1 MPARKNVRKK
11 DANKKG
17 AQRKGSIAFK
27 ARHFFLSPF
36 YAIWWMTK
44 RMPVWLKWPSRLGLS
59 AGVIASSLAI
69 FVSIIYYIIA
79 STYDLDEVV
88 TMPARTE
95 ILDRDGNILKNS
107 KGQEVGYLH
116 GKNRRIVSYDEVSP
130 YFVDALIAREDA
142 RFREHGAVD
151 LRAFGRVAF
160 RFITR
165 GKLEGGGT
173 ISMQLARNSYRL
185 KIRGESFPRGVHRKI
200 LETFIAVRIESRFSK
215 NEILEHYMNR
225 IFWGGSIQGIEVAS
239 KTYFNKK
246 AKDLTLSEAAV
257 LAGIIRAPNA
267 FSPLRFL
274 DKAQVE
280 RDTVLDRMVH
290 YGSIEKSVAD
300 EIRATKL
307 SIPAAADRL
316 TQGSYALDAI
326 RRDLERIL
334 EEENI
339 RDGGLIITTTLDPDL
354 QELTEK
360 TIEKRLRHVENYPGY
375 RHQKRSAWSGQ
386 GDPQYLQ
393 GAVVVIEN
401 KTGAVLAL
409 VGGRNASES
418 QYNRALQGGR
428 PVGSIFKPFIY
439 LAAFKNGLSPRA
451 SISDAQILPG
461 EITGAPGNWSPKNS
475 DEKYYRSVSVLRALT
490 DSRNTSSI
498 RVAEKAGLDDI
509 LEVARVSGFN
519 VDKIDRVPSSYLG
532 SWDAP
537 VETVASAYS
546 IFPNGGQRFRPYYI
560 QSIKDRKGN
569 ILWENGPI
577 PYRATEAGPAWD
589 VSRILEQTNKIGSGR
604 AIRSKYGFRKPS
616 AGKTGTTNDYKDAW
630 YAGYTSSLSC
640 AVWVGLD
647 TPAPILKG
655 GYGST
660 LALPIWVDIMKS
672 ADPLG
677 YKSDAISPATAEL
690 VTPDTPD
697 QLPLNPNLRQDEIRD
712 ALPLDQ

>member
-1 MPARKNVRKK
+1 MPASKK
-11 DANKKG
+11 AKKKPAKKKG
-17 AQRKGSIAFK
+17 ARKKGSGFK

-36 YAIWWMTK
+36 YVIWWTTRK
-44 RMPVWLKWPSRLGLS
+44 MPAWLKWPSRLFLS
-59 AGVIASSLAI
+59 GGVLAGSLGI
-69 FVSIIYYIIA
+69 CLSIVYYIIA

-95 ILDRDGNILKNS
+95 ILDRNGNVLKNS
-107 KGQEVGYLH
+107 KGQEIGYLH

-130 YFVDALIAREDA
+130 HFVDALIAREDA
-142 RFREHGAVD
+142 RFRDHGAID
-151 LRAFGRVAF
+151 LRAFARVAF
-160 RFITR
+160 RFVTR

-185 KIRGESFPRGVHRKI
+185 KKRGENFPRGVHRKI
-200 LETFIAVRIESRFSK
+200 LETFIAFRIESRFSK

-280 RDTVLDRMVH
+280 RDTVLDRMAH
-290 YGSIEKSVAD
+290 YGVIDQSLAD
-300 EIRATKL
+300 EIKATPL
-307 SIPAAADRL
+307 TIPAAADRL

-339 RDGGLIITTTLDPDL
+339 RDGGLIIKTTLDPDL

-360 TIEKRLRHVENYPGY
+360 SVEKRLTHVENYPGY
-375 RHQKRSAWSGQ
+375 KHPKRANWNGQ
-386 GDPQYLQ
+386 GDPDYLQ
-393 GAVVVIEN
+393 AAAVVIEN
-401 KTGAVLAL
+401 RTGAVLAL

-428 PVGSIFKPFIY
+428 PVGSIFKPFMY
-439 LAAFKNGLSPRA
+439 LAAFKNGLNPRG
-451 SISDAQILPG
+451 SISDARIRRG
-461 EITGAPGNWSPKNS
+461 EIAGAPANWSPGNS
-475 DEKYYRSVSVLRALT
+475 DGKYYSSVSILRALT

-498 RVAEKAGLDDI
+498 RVAEKAGLDDVI
-509 LEVARVSGFN
+509 EVARVSGF
-519 VDKIDRVPSSYLG
+519 DASKIDRVASSYLG
-532 SWDAP
+532 SWEAP

-577 PYRATEAGPAWD
+577 SYRATEAGPAWD
-589 VSRILEQTNKIGSGR
+589 VSRILEQTNKIGTGR
-604 AIRSKYGFRKPS
+604 SVRNTYGFTKPS
-616 AGKTGTTNDYKDAW
+616 GGKTGTTNDYKDAW
-630 YAGYTSSLSC
+630 FAGYTSALSC

-647 TPAPILKG
+647 QPAPIIKG

-660 LALPIWVDIMKS
+660 LALPIWVDIMKR
-672 ADPLG
+672 AEPLG
-677 YKSDAISPATAEL
+677 YKSQAITPATAQL

-697 QLPLNPNLRQDEIRD
+697 QLPLTPNLREDEIR
-712 ALPLDQ
+712 PR